1 MQNSKPNS
9 MALNKF
15 FMKLLLVVVAGVMV
29 ALSGCNP
36 ARNLAVTDSLEKF
49 EGKKFLKAAKSR
61 DIDFETIAFNG
72 KGKAEGMANIGFR
85 YRINVRQG
93 DQIWASLRVMGL
105 EGFRARITPNR
116 VQILDRLKAK
126 VIEGSLEDLENRLG
140 FTVKYNILEAI
151 LLGQAKE
158 LARMAKPTT
167 VSAGRRHYQFT
178 WKGTQINHAFN
189 SQTGKLEELR
199 LTQDVNNSRTLIE
212 YGDHQIVDGQYVPYF
227 VSAKSDGTKKP
238 LDLRLQHKSVE
249 INPSRIRFKFEV
261 PDRYAHEDL

>member
-1 MQNSKPNS
+1 
-9 MALNKF
+9 MALS
-15 FMKLLLVVVAGVMV
+15 KLISNLGLLMAAILLV
-29 ALSGCNP
+29 ALPGCNP
-36 ARNLAVTDSLEKF
+36 ARNLSITDSLEKF
-49 EGKKFLKAAKSR
+49 EGKKFLRAAKSR
-61 DIDFETIAFNG
+61 DIEFTTIAFRG
-72 KGKAEGMANIGFR
+72 KGKAEGIANIGFR
-85 YRINVRQG
+85 YRINVRVG

-105 EGFRARITPNR
+105 EGFRARITPNS

-126 VIEGSLEDLENRLG
+126 VIEGNLNDLENRLG
-140 FTVKYNILEAI
+140 FTVKYDILEAI

-167 VSAGRRHYQFT
+167 VSAGQRHYQFT

-199 LTQDVNNSRTLIE
+199 LTEDVNNSRTLIE
-212 YGDHQIVDGQYVPYF
+212 YGEHQIVDGQYVPYL

-238 LDLRLQHKSVE
+238 LDLRLQHKSVD